1 MWPFYY
7 NSQSGVTFY
16 NCWRQVLH
24 IETKYSYSLIIF
36 WNKFH
41 SDIINEL
48 LIDTFKEN
56 SSEQSCFISPFC
68 LGFRLAQYLQKKQMP
83 QI

>member
-24 IETKYSYSLIIF
+24 IKTKYSYSLIIY

-48 LIDTFKEN
+48 LIDAFKEN
-56 SSEQSCFISPFC
+56 SSEQKLLYFSFL
-68 LGFRLAQYLQKKQMP
+68 LGF
-83 QI
+83 